1 MKLTVAGLSVRYG
14 ATQAIEGVDV
24 AAHPG
29 EVLAVIGPNG
39 SGKSSLVKAIA
50 GLVTHEGVV
59 AFDGSTVRPERI
71 GYMPQDIGARA
82 ALTVLEAVL
91 LGRLG
96 RLGLRVR
103 PDDLAAVE
111 AVLGE
116 LDLMPLASRYLGEL
130 SGGQRQLVF
139 LAQALASEP
148 ALLLLDEPIS
158 ALDIRHQ
165 LEVMEIVLRMTKS
178 RGLTTLVILH
188 DLNIAARFAD
198 RVLVMR
204 KGRVVCCGQPDD
216 VIELEMVA
224 SVFGVQAALSS
235 APDGRLIITPLR
247 AIAAE
252 RAHAGRDLA

>member
-1 MKLTVAGLSVRYG
+1 MKLTVEGLSVRYG
-14 ATQAIEGVDV
+14 ATQAIEAVDV

-50 GLVTHEGVV
+50 GLVKHEGVV
-59 AFDGSTVRPERI
+59 SFDGSPVRPDRI

-103 PDDLAAVE
+103 PEDLAAVE

-148 ALLLLDEPIS
+148 SLLLLDEPIS

-165 LEVMEIVLRMTKS
+165 LEVMEIVLRMTKA

-198 RVLVMR
+198 AVMVMR
-204 KGRVVCCGQPDD
+204 KGRMVCCGKPGD
-216 VIELEMVA
+216 VIDASMVA
-224 SVFGVQAALSS
+224 AVFGVEAALSS
-235 APDGRLIITPLR
+235 GPDGRLTVTPLR
-247 AIAAE
+247 ALTAA
-252 RAHAGRDLA
+252 

>member
-1 MKLTVAGLSVRYG
+1 VDLT
-14 ATQAIEGVDV
+14 
-24 AAHPG
+24 AHPG

-50 GLVTHEGVV
+50 GLVKHEGVV
-59 AFDGSTVRPERI
+59 RFDGSTARPERI

-165 LEVMEIVLRMTKS
+165 LEVMEIVLRMTRA

-204 KGRVVCCGQPDD
+204 SGRAVCCGQPEA
-216 VIELEMVA
+216 VIDAAMVA
-224 SVFGVQAALSS
+224 SVFGVEATLSS
-235 APDGRLIITPLR
+235 DPQGRLIVTPLR
-247 AIAAE
+247 ALAA
-252 RAHAGRDLA
+252 A

>member
-1 MKLTVAGLSVRYG
+1 VKLTVEGLSVRYG
-14 ATQAIEGVDV
+14 TTQAIEALDV

-39 SGKSSLVKAIA
+39 SGKSSLVKAVA
-50 GLVTHEGVV
+50 GLVKHDGVIR
-59 AFDGSTVRPERI
+59 FDGSTVRPERI

-103 PDDLAAVE
+103 PDDLTAVE

-116 LDLMPLASRYLGEL
+116 LALKPLASRYLGEL

-148 ALLLLDEPIS
+148 SLLLLDEPIS

-165 LEVMEIVLRMTKS
+165 LEVMEIVLRMTRARS
-178 RGLTTLVILH
+178 LTTLVILH

-198 RVLVMR
+198 AVMVMR
-204 KGRVVCCGQPDD
+204 QGRLVCCGKPEA
-216 VIELEMVA
+216 VIDAAMVA
-224 SVFGVQAALSS
+224 SVFGVEASLSID
-235 APDGRLIITPLR
+235 PQGRLIVTPLR
-247 AIAAE
+247 ALAA
-252 RAHAGRDLA
+252 A

>member
-1 MKLTVAGLSVRYG
+1 MKLTVEGLSVRYG
-14 ATQAIEGVDV
+14 ATQAIAEVDV

-59 AFDGSTVRPERI
+59 AFDGSPVRPERI

-103 PDDLAAVE
+103 PVDLAAVE

-165 LEVMEIVLRMTKS
+165 LEVMEIVLRMTRV

-188 DLNIAARFAD
+188 DLNIAARFANA
-198 RVLVMR
+198 VMVMR
-204 KGRVVCCGQPDD
+204 KGRLVCHGKPTE
-216 VIELEMVA
+216 VIDEGMVA
-224 SVFGVQAALSS
+224 SVFGVEASLSS
-235 APDGRLIITPLR
+235 APDGRLIVTPLR
-247 AIAAE
+247 A
-252 RAHAGRDLA
+252 L

>member
-1 MKLTVAGLSVRYG
+1 MKLTVEGLSVHYG
-14 ATQAIEGVDV
+14 ATPAIAGVDLT
-24 AAHPG
+24 AHPG

-59 AFDGSTVRPERI
+59 AFDGSPVRPERI
-71 GYMPQDIGARA
+71 GYMPQEIGARA

-103 PDDLAAVE
+103 PEDLAAVE

-224 SVFGVQAALSS
+224 SVFGVQAALSL

-247 AIAAE
+247 A
-252 RAHAGRDLA
+252 L

>member
-1 MKLTVAGLSVRYG
+1 MKLTVEGLSVRYG
-14 ATQAIEGVDV
+14 ATQAIEAVDLT
-24 AAHPG
+24 AHPG

-50 GLVTHEGVV
+50 GLVKHEGVV
-59 AFDGSTVRPERI
+59 SFDGSPMRPERI

-103 PDDLAAVE
+103 PEDLAAVE

-165 LEVMEIVLRMTKS
+165 LDVLAIVLRMTRARS
-178 RGLTTLVILH
+178 LTTLVILH

-198 RVLVMR
+198 AVMVMR
-204 KGRVVCCGQPDD
+204 QGRVVCCGQPGA
-216 VIELEMVA
+216 VIDERMVA
-224 SVFGVQAALSS
+224 AVFGVEAALSS
-235 APDGRLIITPLR
+235 APDGRLIVTPLR
-247 AIAAE
+247 A
-252 RAHAGRDLA
+252 L

>member
-1 MKLTVAGLSVRYG
+1 VKLTVEGLSVRYG
-14 ATQAIEGVDV
+14 ATQAITGVDV

-50 GLVTHEGVV
+50 GLVTHAGVV
-59 AFDGSTVRPERI
+59 AFDGSPVRRERI

-103 PDDLAAVE
+103 PEDLAAVE

-148 ALLLLDEPIS
+148 SLLLLDEPIS

-204 KGRVVCCGQPDD
+204 AGRAICCGRPEA
-216 VIELEMVA
+216 VIDAAMVA
-224 SVFGVQAALSS
+224 SVFGVEATLS
-235 APDGRLIITPLR
+235 ADLDGRLIVTPLR
-247 AIAAE
+247 AIAA
-252 RAHAGRDLA
+252 A

>member
-1 MKLTVAGLSVRYG
+1 VKLTVEGLSVRYG
-14 ATQAIEGVDV
+14 ATQAIAGVDV
-24 AAHPG
+24 AAQPG

-50 GLVTHEGVV
+50 GLVKHEGVV
-59 AFDGSTVRPERI
+59 RFDGSPVRPERI

-103 PDDLAAVE
+103 PEDLAAVE

-116 LDLMPLASRYLGEL
+116 LDLIPLASRYLGEL

-148 ALLLLDEPIS
+148 SLLLLDEPIS

-165 LEVMEIVLRMTKS
+165 LEVMEIVLRMTKA

-188 DLNIAARFAD
+188 DLNIAARFATA
-198 RVLVMR
+198 VMVMR
-204 KGRVVCCGQPDD
+204 KGRLVCHGKPTE
-216 VIELEMVA
+216 VIDEGMVA
-224 SVFGVQAALSS
+224 AVFGVEAALSS
-235 APDGRLIITPLR
+235 APDGRLIVTPLR
-247 AIAAE
+247 A
-252 RAHAGRDLA
+252 L

>member
-1 MKLTVAGLSVRYG
+1 MKLTVEGLSVRYG
-14 ATQAIEGVDV
+14 TTQAIEALDV

-39 SGKSSLVKAIA
+39 SGKSSLVKAVA
-50 GLVTHEGVV
+50 GLVRHDGVIR
-59 AFDGSTVRPERI
+59 FDGSPVRPERI

-165 LEVMEIVLRMTKS
+165 LEVMEIVLRMTRARS
-178 RGLTTLVILH
+178 LTTLVILH

-198 RVLVMR
+198 AVMVMR
-204 KGRVVCCGQPDD
+204 QGRVVCCGKPDD

-235 APDGRLIITPLR
+235 APDGRLVVTPLR
-247 AIAAE
+247 A
-252 RAHAGRDLA
+252 L

>member
-1 MKLTVAGLSVRYG
+1 MKLTVEGLSVRYG
-14 ATQAIEGVDV
+14 TTQAIEGVDV

-39 SGKSSLVKAIA
+39 SGKSSLVKAVA
-50 GLVTHEGVV
+50 GLVKHDGMIR
-59 AFDGSTVRPERI
+59 FDGSPVRPERI

-111 AVLGE
+111 AVLDE

-165 LEVMEIVLRMTKS
+165 LEVMEIVLRMT
-178 RGLTTLVILH
+178 RARTLTTLIILH

-204 KGRVVCCGQPDD
+204 AGRAICCGRPEA
-216 VIELEMVA
+216 VIDAAMVA
-224 SVFGVQAALSS
+224 SVFGVEATLS
-235 APDGRLIITPLR
+235 ADPDGRLIVTPLR
-247 AIAAE
+247 AIAA
-252 RAHAGRDLA
+252 A

>member
-1 MKLTVAGLSVRYG
+1 MKLIVEGLSVRYG
-14 ATQAIEGVDV
+14 ATQAIQEVDV
-24 AAHPG
+24 AAHPD

-50 GLVTHEGVV
+50 GLVKHEGVV
-59 AFDGSTVRPERI
+59 SFDGSPVRPERI

-103 PDDLAAVE
+103 PEDLAAVE

-116 LDLMPLASRYLGEL
+116 LDLMPLASRYLAEL

-148 ALLLLDEPIS
+148 SLLLLDEPIS

-165 LEVMEIVLRMTKS
+165 LGGMEIVLRMTKS

-204 KGRVVCCGQPDD
+204 AGRAICCGRPEA
-216 VIELEMVA
+216 VIDAAMVA
-224 SVFGVQAALSS
+224 SVFGVEATLS
-235 APDGRLIITPLR
+235 ADLDGRLIVTPLR
-247 AIAAE
+247 AIAA
-252 RAHAGRDLA
+252 A

>member
-1 MKLTVAGLSVRYG
+1 VKLTVEGLSVRYG
-14 ATQAIEGVDV
+14 TTQAIEALDV

-39 SGKSSLVKAIA
+39 SGKSSLVKAVA
-50 GLVTHEGVV
+50 GLVKHDGVIR
-59 AFDGSTVRPERI
+59 FDGSPVRPERI

-165 LEVMEIVLRMTKS
+165 LEVMEIALSMTKS
-178 RGLTTLVILH
+178 RDLTTLVILH

-204 KGRVVCCGQPDD
+204 SGRAVCCGRPEA
-216 VIELEMVA
+216 VIDAAMVA
-224 SVFGVQAALSS
+224 SVFGVEATLSCD
-235 APDGRLIITPLR
+235 PQGRPIVTPLR
-247 AIAAE
+247 ALAA
-252 RAHAGRDLA
+252 A

>member
-50 GLVTHEGVV
+50 GLVKHEGVV
-59 AFDGSTVRPERI
+59 SFDGSPVRPERI

-116 LDLMPLASRYLGEL
+116 LALKPLASRYLGAL

-148 ALLLLDEPIS
+148 SLLLLDEPIS

-165 LEVMEIVLRMTKS
+165 LEVMEIVLRMTRARS
-178 RGLTTLVILH
+178 LTTLVILH

-198 RVLVMR
+198 AVMVMR
-204 KGRVVCCGQPDD
+204 QGRVVCCGKPDG

-235 APDGRLIITPLR
+235 APDGRLVVTPLR
-247 AIAAE
+247 A
-252 RAHAGRDLA
+252 L

>member
-1 MKLTVAGLSVRYG
+1 MRLTVAGLSVRYG

-50 GLVTHEGVV
+50 GLVTHAGVV
-59 AFDGSTVRPERI
+59 AFDGSPVRPERI

-148 ALLLLDEPIS
+148 SLLLLDEPIS

-165 LEVMEIVLRMTKS
+165 LEVMEIVLRMTKA

-204 KGRVVCCGQPDD
+204 AGRAICCGRPEA
-216 VIELEMVA
+216 VIDAAMVA
-224 SVFGVQAALSS
+224 SVFGVEATLS
-235 APDGRLIITPLR
+235 ADPDGRLIVTPLR
-247 AIAAE
+247 AIAA
-252 RAHAGRDLA
+252 A

>member
-1 MKLTVAGLSVRYG
+1 VKLTVEGLSVRYG
-14 ATQAIEGVDV
+14 TTQAIDALDV

-39 SGKSSLVKAIA
+39 SGKSSLVKAVA
-50 GLVTHEGVV
+50 GLVKHDGVIR
-59 AFDGSTVRPERI
+59 FDGSPVRPERI

-165 LEVMEIVLRMTKS
+165 LEVMEIALSMTKS
-178 RGLTTLVILH
+178 RDLTTLVILH

-204 KGRVVCCGQPDD
+204 SGRAVCCGRPEA
-216 VIELEMVA
+216 VIDAAMVA
-224 SVFGVQAALSS
+224 SVFGVEATLSCD
-235 APDGRLIITPLR
+235 PQGRPIVTPLR
-247 AIAAE
+247 ALAA
-252 RAHAGRDLA
+252 A

>member
-1 MKLTVAGLSVRYG
+1 MRLTVEGLSVAYG
-14 ATQAIEGVDV
+14 PTQAITDLDLV
-24 AAHPG
+24 AVPG

-50 GLVTHEGVV
+50 GLVKHEGIVS
-59 AFDGSTVRPERI
+59 FDGSRERPERI

-103 PDDLAAVE
+103 PADLAAVE
-111 AVLGE
+111 AVLDE
-116 LDLMPLASRYLGEL
+116 LDLTPLAARYLAEL

-148 ALLLLDEPIS
+148 SLLLLDEPIS

-165 LEVMEIVLRMTKS
+165 LEVMEIVLRMTRA

-198 RVLVMR
+198 VVSVMR
-204 KGRVVCCGQPDD
+204 KGEVVCQGRPAI
-216 VIELEMVA
+216 VIDEAMVA
-224 SVFGVQAALSS
+224 AVFGVEAALSA
-235 APDGRLIITPLR
+235 APDGRLIVTPMR
-247 AIAAE
+247 ALSAA
-252 RAHAGRDLA
+252 

>member
-1 MKLTVAGLSVRYG
+1 MKLTVERLSVRYG
-14 ATQAIEGVDV
+14 ATQAIEAVDV

-50 GLVTHEGVV
+50 GLVKHEGVV
-59 AFDGSTVRPERI
+59 SFDGSPVRPERI

-103 PDDLAAVE
+103 PEDLAAVE

-216 VIELEMVA
+216 VIDRGMVA

-235 APDGRLIITPLR
+235 APDGRLIVTPLR
-247 AIAAE
+247 A
-252 RAHAGRDLA
+252 L

>member
-1 MKLTVAGLSVRYG
+1 MRVAVDGLNVRYG
-14 ATQAIEGVDV
+14 ATQAIESLDLV
-24 AAHPG
+24 AEPG
-29 EVLAVIGPNG
+29 SVLAVIGPNG

-50 GLVTHEGVV
+50 GLVAHKGRVT
-59 AFDGSTVRPERI
+59 FDRRSARPDRI
-71 GYMPQDIGARA
+71 GYMPQDIGART
-82 ALTVLEAVL
+82 ALTVLETVL

-96 RLGLRVR
+96 RLGLRIG
-103 PDDLAAVE
+103 PADLVAVE

-148 ALLLLDEPIS
+148 TLLLLDEPIS

-165 LEVMEIVLRMTKS
+165 FEVMEIVLRMTKT

-198 RVLVMR
+198 AVLVMR
-204 KGRVVCCGQPDD
+204 EGRAVCCGRPGD
-216 VIELEMVA
+216 VIDAGMVA
-224 SVFGVQAALSS
+224 SVFGVEAALSC
-235 APDGRLIITPLR
+235 APDGRLTVTPMR
-247 AIAAE
+247 A
-252 RAHAGRDLA
+252 L

>member
-1 MKLTVAGLSVRYG
+1 VKLTVEGLSVRYG
-14 ATQAIEGVDV
+14 ATPAIAAVDLV
-24 AAHPG
+24 ADPG

-50 GLVTHEGVV
+50 GLVKHEGVV
-59 AFDGSTVRPERI
+59 RFDGSPVRPERI

-103 PDDLAAVE
+103 PEDLAAVE

-165 LEVMEIVLRMTKS
+165 LEVMEIVLRMTRARS
-178 RGLTTLVILH
+178 LTTLVILH

-198 RVLVMR
+198 AVMVMR
-204 KGRVVCCGQPDD
+204 QGRVVCCGKPDD

-235 APDGRLIITPLR
+235 APDGRLIVTPLR
-247 AIAAE
+247 A
-252 RAHAGRDLA
+252 L